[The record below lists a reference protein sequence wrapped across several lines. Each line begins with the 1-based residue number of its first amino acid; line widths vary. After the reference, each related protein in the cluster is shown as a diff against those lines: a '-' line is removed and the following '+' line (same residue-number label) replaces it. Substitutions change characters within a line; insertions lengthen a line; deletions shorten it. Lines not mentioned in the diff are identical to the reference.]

1 MVLRFLAL
9 CLSYSHHGWFK
20 ANSRED
26 YFLLLHSVALYY
38 IVFSC
43 TVWFFGGGGVCRG
56 VVSVAILDVVGR
68 QCWVAEG
75 ALPWARL
82 AG

>member
-1 MVLRFLAL
+1 MAGLKLTRGKTISYYCIVLHCIIL
-9 CLSYSHHGWFK
+9 
-20 ANSRED
+20 
-26 YFLLLHSVALYY
+26 YFLVLFGFL
-38 IVFSC
+38 
-43 TVWFFGGGGVCRG
+43 GGGGVCRG